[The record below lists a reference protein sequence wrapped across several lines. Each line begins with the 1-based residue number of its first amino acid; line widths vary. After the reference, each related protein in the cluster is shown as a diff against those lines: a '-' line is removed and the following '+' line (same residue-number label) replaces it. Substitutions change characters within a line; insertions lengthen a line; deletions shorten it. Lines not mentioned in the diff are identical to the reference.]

1 MAFGSVLVRIISGI
15 RSIPSMSAS
24 PATGTPTASR
34 AGAIVTTDD
43 DGTGATVS
51 DTRNVAS
58 IAAPIAAA
66 GIGTS
71 YR

>member
-1 MAFGSVLVRIISGI
+1 MSGI
-15 RSIPSMSAS
+15 RSMPSMIAS
-24 PATGTPTASR
+24 PATGTPTASS
-34 AGAIVTTDD
+34 AGAIVTTED

-58 IAAPIAAA
+58 IAAPTAAT
-66 GIGTS
+66 GIGTP